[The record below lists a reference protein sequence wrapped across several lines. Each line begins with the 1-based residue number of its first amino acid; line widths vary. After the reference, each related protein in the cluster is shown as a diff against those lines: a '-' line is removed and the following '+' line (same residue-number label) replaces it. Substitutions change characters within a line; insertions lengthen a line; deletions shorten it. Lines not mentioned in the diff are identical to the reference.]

1 MRERLVLAGKVENM
15 ATRKNPLFDT
25 ATTLGKIL
33 VFLGVSAICGVLVA
47 GLLVPAAAVSG
58 SAASGSIEFF
68 DTLPAELKVDP
79 PNQTTRILAADGSE
93 IASVYTENRTKV
105 ALDQISPFM
114 KDAVIAVE
122 DSRFYEHGGVDTT
135 GILRALVSTARGNKQ
150 GASTITQQYVNN
162 VLNANLAAEGN
173 EDQIKLNGVNKG
185 VGDKLREMKLAIALE
200 KEFSKEEILEGYL
213 NIVFFNRDAYGVEAA
228 SRFFFSTSAKDLT
241 LPQAAL
247 LAGLVNSPSAFDPI
261 TNPEN
266 AKQRRDIVLG
276 LMLNQGKITQADH
289 DAAVAT
295 PVEPKVT
302 QPKQGCAYASS
313 APYFCDYVLHL
324 LENNPAYGDEREER
338 QRLIY
343 GGGLTITT
351 TLDPAAQAAAQEQV
365 NASAGANPDKWG
377 AAMVSV
383 QPNSGKIVSMAQNTS
398 FLPAEGSFDSQVNF
412 NVDKLD
418 KDGNDLNGLGG
429 AQPGSTMKPFTFAE
443 WLNEGKSMNTVVNAA
458 QRVYP
463 LSFPWRN
470 SCGRVTGGYS
480 TLQKNQGLG
489 TAEDLQNAE
498 PQWYRSLSVLEGLY
512 NSINTVTFASAAQ
525 LDFCGIQKVVDAVGL
540 HSGLPKMD
548 QNGNIVLDDAGN
560 IAEPNPKVDMSTLA
574 NLLGS
579 TQTAPLTM
587 ASAFA
592 TFANDGKYCEP
603 IAITS
608 VTDQTGKQLPAQ
620 STSCRDAIKPEVA
633 RGVNYALQE
642 VLNRGSGSLI
652 QPRISTRTSFPI
664 GAKTGT
670 SNNNGST
677 WVVGHT
683 TGLATAAWFG
693 DALGSQQ
700 RSGQNITVNG
710 KFYQGIDGYMIA
722 GPMFS
727 NFMSR
732 IAPAYGTEP
741 FPAPPSNLVNGGGGF
756 VTRTPATTAPQATQA
771 PQAPATQAPAAT
783 QPAPAPSNNGSGNG
797 NGNGNGDD

>member
-1 MRERLVLAGKVENM
+1 M
-15 ATRKNPLFDT
+15 ATRNNPLFDT

-33 VFLGVSAICGVLVA
+33 VFLGVSAVCGVLVA

-58 SAASGSIEFF
+58 SAASGSIQFF
-68 DTLPAELKVDP
+68 DSLPAELKVDP
-79 PNQTTRILAADGSE
+79 PSQTTRILAADGSE

-105 ALDQISPFM
+105 PLDQISPNM
-114 KDAVIAVE
+114 KNAIIAVE

-162 VLNANLAAEGN
+162 VLNANLAAAGE

-200 KEFSKEEILEGYL
+200 KEFSKDQILEGYL
-213 NIVFFNRDAYGVEAA
+213 NIVFFNRDAYGIEAA
-228 SRFFFSTSAKDLT
+228 SRYFFSTTAKDLT

-261 TNPEN
+261 TNPEKS
-266 AKQRRDIVLG
+266 KQRRDLVLG
-276 LMLNQGKITQADH
+276 LMLNQGKITQEEH

-302 QPKQGCAYASS
+302 QPKQGCAYAAS
-313 APYFCDYVLHL
+313 APYFCDYILHL
-324 LENNPAYGDEREER
+324 LENNPAYGADVKER

-351 TLDPAAQAAAQEQV
+351 TLDPKAQATAQEQV
-365 NASAGANPDKWG
+365 DAAAGANPDKWG
-377 AAMVSV
+377 ASLVSV
-383 QPNSGKIVSMAQNTS
+383 QPGTGKIISMAQNTS
-398 FLPAEGSFDSQVNF
+398 FLAGAGGFNSQLNF

-418 KDGNDLNGLGG
+418 QNGSDLNGIGG
-429 AQPGSTMKPFTFAE
+429 FQPGSTMKPFTFAE

-463 LSFPWRN
+463 IGYPWKN
-470 SCGRVTGGYS
+470 TCGKVLDGYS
-480 TLQKNQGLG
+480 TAQKNQGLG
-489 TAEDLQNAE
+489 AADDLQNAE
-498 PQWYRSLSVLEGLY
+498 PQWYRPLTVLEGLY

-525 LDFCGIQKVVDAVGL
+525 LDLCGIQKIVDATGL
-540 HSGLPKMD
+540 HSGLPA
-548 QNGNIVLDDAGN
+548 GDD
-560 IAEPNPKVDMSTLA
+560 PHPKINMSTLG

-603 IAITS
+603 IAITA
-608 VTDQTGKQLPAQ
+608 VTDALGKQLPAQ
-620 STSCRDAIKPEVA
+620 SSSCRDAVKPDVA

-693 DALGSQQ
+693 DPLGAQS
-700 RSGQNITVNG
+700 RAGQNITVNG

-727 NFMSR
+727 NFMAK
-732 IAPAYGTEP
+732 IAPGYGTNP
-741 FPAPPSNLVNGGGGF
+741 FPAPPSNMVSG
-756 VTRTPATTAPQATQA
+756 TTAPTRPTTQATQA
-771 PQAPATQAPAAT
+771 PAPSAPATQAPAT
-783 QPAPAPSNNGSGNG
+783 PAPEPTKNGNG
-797 NGNGNGDD
+797 NGNGNG

>member
-1 MRERLVLAGKVENM
+1 M
-15 ATRKNPLFDT
+15 ATRNNPLFDT

-33 VFLGVSAICGVLVA
+33 VFLGVSAVCGVLVA

-58 SAASGSIEFF
+58 SAASGSIQFF
-68 DTLPAELKVDP
+68 DSLPAELKVDP
-79 PNQTTRILAADGSE
+79 PSQTTRILAADGSE

-105 ALDQISPFM
+105 PLDQISPNM
-114 KDAVIAVE
+114 KNAIIAVE
-122 DSRFYEHGGVDTT
+122 DSRFYDHGGVDTT
-135 GILRALVSTARGNKQ
+135 GILRALVATARGNKQ

-162 VLNANLAAEGN
+162 VLNANLAAAGE

-200 KEFSKEEILEGYL
+200 KEFSKDQILEGYL
-213 NIVFFNRDAYGVEAA
+213 NIVFFNRDAYGIEAA
-228 SRFFFSTSAKDLT
+228 SRYFFSTTAKDLT

-261 TNPEN
+261 TNPEKS
-266 AKQRRDIVLG
+266 KQRRDLVLG
-276 LMLNQGKITQADH
+276 LMLNQGKITQAEH

-302 QPKQGCAYASS
+302 QPKQGCAYAAS
-313 APYFCDYVLHL
+313 APYFCDYILHL
-324 LENNPAYGDEREER
+324 LENNPAYGADVKER

-351 TLDPAAQAAAQEQV
+351 TLDPKAQATAQEQ
-365 NASAGANPDKWG
+365 ADAAAGANPDKWG
-377 AAMVSV
+377 ASLVSV
-383 QPNSGKIVSMAQNTS
+383 QPGTGKIISMAQNTS
-398 FLPAEGSFDSQVNF
+398 FLAGAGGFNSQLNF

-418 KDGNDLNGLGG
+418 KDGSDLNGIGG
-429 AQPGSTMKPFTFAE
+429 FQPGSTMKPFTFAE
-443 WLNEGKSMNTVVNAA
+443 WLNEGKTMNTVVNAA

-463 LSFPWRN
+463 LNYPWRN
-470 SCGRVTGGYS
+470 TCGKVNGAYNTA
-480 TLQKNQGLG
+480 QKGLG
-489 TAEDLQNAE
+489 AADDLQNAE
-498 PQWYRSLSVLEGLY
+498 PQWYRPLTVLEGLY

-525 LDFCGIQKVVDAVGL
+525 LDFCGIQKIVDAVGL
-540 HSGLPKMD
+540 HSGLPSAD
-548 QNGNIVLDDAGN
+548 GS
-560 IAEPNPKVDMSTLA
+560 EPNPKIDMMTLG

-579 TQTAPLTM
+579 TQTSPLTM

-608 VTDQTGKQLPAQ
+608 VTDATGKQLPAQ
-620 STSCRDAIKPEVA
+620 SSSCRDAIKPEVA

-652 QPRISTRTSFPI
+652 QPRISTKTNFPI

-693 DALGSQQ
+693 DPLGGQS
-700 RSGQNITVNG
+700 RAGQNITVNG

-727 NFMSR
+727 NYMAK
-732 IAPAYGTEP
+732 IAPAFGTNP
-741 FPAPPSNLVNGGGGF
+741 FPAPPSNMVSG
-756 VTRTPATTAPQATQA
+756 TTSSAPTKATTQATQA
-771 PQAPATQAPAAT
+771 PAAPATQAPATQAPA
-783 QPAPAPSNNGSGNG
+783 PSKPGNG
-797 NGNGNGDD
+797 NGNG

>member
-1 MRERLVLAGKVENM
+1 M

-33 VFLGVSAICGVLVA
+33 IFLGVSAVCGVLVA

-114 KDAVIAVE
+114 KEAVIAVE

-135 GILRALVSTARGNKQ
+135 GILRALAATARGNKQ

-200 KEFSKEEILEGYL
+200 KEFSKDQILEGYL
-213 NIVFFNRDAYGVEAA
+213 NIVFFNRDAYGIEAA
-228 SRFFFSTSAKDLT
+228 SRYFFSTTAKDLT

-261 TNPEN
+261 TNPESS
-266 AKQRRDIVLG
+266 KQRRDLVLG
-276 LMLNQGKITQADH
+276 LMLNQGKITKEEH

-313 APYFCDYVLHL
+313 APYFCDYILHL
-324 LENNPAYGDEREER
+324 LENNPAYGAEREER

-351 TLDPAAQAAAQEQV
+351 TLDPKAQAVAQDQV

-377 AAMVSV
+377 AALVSV
-383 QPNSGKIVSMAQNTS
+383 QPNSGKIISMAQNTT
-398 FLPAEGSFDSQVNF
+398 FLPNQGFDSQLNF
-412 NVDKLD
+412 NVDQMD
-418 KDGNDLNGLGG
+418 KDGNDLNGIGG
-429 AQPGSTMKPFTFAE
+429 FQPGSTMKPFTFAE

-470 SCGRVTGGYS
+470 TCGKVTGGYS
-480 TLQKNQGLG
+480 TAQKNAGLG
-489 TAEDLQNAE
+489 TADDLQNAE
-498 PQWYRSLSVLEGLY
+498 PQWYRNLSVLEGLY

-540 HSGLPKMD
+540 HSGLPSAD
-548 QNGNIVLDDAGN
+548 GSD
-560 IAEPNPKVDMSTLA
+560 PNPKIDMNLLG

-579 TQTAPLTM
+579 TQTSPLTM

-592 TFANDGKYCEP
+592 TFANDGKYCEA

-608 VTDQTGKQLPAQ
+608 VTDATGKQLPAQ
-620 STSCRDAIKPEVA
+620 STNCRDAIKPEVA

-683 TGLATAAWFG
+683 SGLATATWFG
-693 DALGSQQ
+693 DALGAQG
-700 RSGQNITVNG
+700 RPGQNITVNG

-727 NFMSR
+727 NYMSQ
-732 IAPAYGTEP
+732 IAPGYGTDP
-741 FPAPPSNLVNGGGGF
+741 FPAPPSNLVNGT
-756 VTRTPATTAPQATQA
+756 TRSTTPATTAPQATQA
-771 PQAPATQAPAAT
+771 PQAPSAPAAS
-783 QPAPAPSNNGSGNG
+783 QPAPQPSNNG
-797 NGNGNGDD
+797 NGNGNGSGKD